1 MKEEIQVA
9 VVGAGPAG
17 CTAAE
22 VASFRGAEVA
32 LIERKSEIGSPVQCG
47 GFLPEAHELQALMP
61 RARLP
66 QTLQD
71 IPERCILHRT
81 HLQRIYSPSGESK
94 EFPVAGRV
102 VDRRAFDR
110 FLAHR
115 AARAGARVLPA
126 TRASWTDG
134 VLQLSGRFSGFLR
147 PQIVIGADGPLS
159 IISRSMGNPGGER
172 GICLEYEMAD
182 IDIDP
187 DAAEM
192 YFSADY
198 APGGYAWIIPLGE
211 DLANVGVGVRASY
224 LASQKLPDLLDRF
237 VQEHPV
243 AGKMLRGGEVM
254 AVMRGLVPA
263 SGSADSVQ
271 KDNLL
276 LAGDAAGHVMATSGG
291 GIPLAM
297 VAGRIAGEVAAAYL
311 SGELALQEYQ
321 SRIREE
327 FGKELDRSVQIRKM
341 VDMAMKS
348 DRLMN
353 ALFAALSPDQMKSVM
368 RAQIPA
374 AFGIAREPKDDRQ
387 RSRRHRSAE
396 NKKI

>member
-1 MKEEIQVA
+1 MKDEIQVA

-22 VASFRGAEVA
+22 VAALRGAEVA
-32 LIERKSEIGSPVQCG
+32 LIERKREIGSPVQCG
-47 GFLPEAHELQALMP
+47 GFLPEVHELQALMP

-66 QTLQD
+66 QTLQN
-71 IPERCILHRT
+71 IPGRCILHRT
-81 HLQRIYSPSGESK
+81 HLQRIYSPSGGSK

-134 VLQLSGRFSGFLR
+134 ALQLSGHFSGALR

-159 IISRSMGNPGGER
+159 SISRAMGNLGGEM

-182 IDIDP
+182 IEIDP

-198 APGGYAWIIPLGE
+198 APGGYAWIIPLGD

-224 LASQKLPDLLDRF
+224 LASQKLPRLLDRF
-237 VQEHPV
+237 VREHPV

-263 SGSADSVQ
+263 SGSARSVQ

-276 LAGDAAGHVMATSGG
+276 LAGDAAGHVMATRRRRHTPGHGRRKDRGRGCSRISERRCGT
-291 GIPLAM
+291 
-297 VAGRIAGEVAAAYL
+297 AGVPALHSRRIWKRAGEIG
-311 SGELALQEYQ
+311 SDQEDGGYGHEER
-321 SRIREE
+321 SAHECSSCSSEPRSDEIRDA
-327 FGKELDRSVQIRKM
+327 GPDP
-341 VDMAMKS
+341 
-348 DRLMN
+348 
-353 ALFAALSPDQMKSVM
+353 AALGLA
-368 RAQIPA
+368 RA
-374 AFGIAREPKDDRQ
+374 PKDDCPR
-387 RSRRHRSAE
+387 
-396 NKKI
+396 